1 MPVNPTALEFIKQHE
16 GCSLTAYA
24 DQGNTITIG
33 YGATGPDIVKGL
45 IWTKEQADFRL
56 ELDITKTEMQ
66 VLKLLKRTL
75 PLGATAALISFA
87 FNLGSGALASSH
99 LLQCVNVGDDLGAA
113 KAFLAWSHIGK
124 TEIKGLL
131 IRRMEEA
138 VMYLKGV
145 K

>member
-1 MPVNPTALEFIKQHE
+1 MNQAAVDFIRTHE

-24 DQGNTITIG
+24 DLGGVWTIG

-66 VLKLLKRTL
+66 VLKLLNRTL
-75 PLGATAALISFA
+75 GDGQKAALISFA
-87 FNLGSGALASSH
+87 FNLGAGALAASH
-99 LLQCVNVGDDLGAA
+99 LLQCVNSGDDLGAA
-113 KAFLAWSHIGK
+113 KAFLVWDHIGK